1 MPSKKIEDLKR
12 KRQQEIK
19 AVRSQAPL
27 AIYLFIIILIAGGVL
42 LVYNPKFSFLWLIG
56 ILLGVTMQ
64 RSKFCFAA
72 GFRDPL
78 LIGSTALLKAIIIA
92 FIISTIGFFIV
103 QYLAAGGNP
112 LNFDL
117 DAVPGQ
123 IQPIGIHTILGALM
137 FGAGMVVAGGCAS
150 GTLMRV
156 GEGFTM
162 QMVALIGFIIGTT
175 LAAGHFEFWDRLL
188 ISSTQTIWLPHYL
201 GFFPALFIQLT
212 ALVLLYFLADWYEKK
227 ALL

>member
-1 MPSKKIEDLKR
+1 MPSRKIEELKR

-19 AVRSQAPL
+19 EIRSQAPL
-27 AIYLFIIILIAGGVL
+27 AAYVLIIILIAGGVL

-78 LIGSTALLKAIIIA
+78 LMGSTALLKAIIIA
-92 FIISTIGFFIV
+92 FIISTVGFFIV
-103 QYLAAGGNP
+103 QYLAVGNP

-117 DAVPGQ
+117 EAVPGQ
-123 IQPIGIHTILGALM
+123 IQPVGIHTILGAIM

-156 GEGFTM
+156 GEGFSM
-162 QMVALIGFIIGTT
+162 QMVSLVGFIIGTT
-175 LAAGHFEFWDRLL
+175 LAAGHFEFWDKLL
-188 ISSTQTIWLPHYL
+188 ISSTQAIWLPQYL
-201 GFFPALFIQLT
+201 GFFPALLIQLT
-212 ALVLLYFLADWYEKK
+212 ALILLYFLADWYEKK